1 MVDDSEDI
9 KSGFKITFRFK
20 SNPFFE
26 DSELQKSVNFTE
38 DGILHVDGTPPN
50 WKEGMVSKMCCE
62 LAWGTFW

>member
-26 DSELQKSVNFTE
+26 DSDLQKSVNFTE

-50 WKEGMVSKMCCE
+50 WKEGMVSEMLQE
-62 LAWGTFW
+62 GRRGA